1 MKTTET
7 SLSGSGRRDLGAKP
21 SDDDEACVDCL
32 SALPNSVLLSILA
45 GLGDA
50 AAAGRTN
57 VPSWLQQL
65 TLLPEL
71 RFVPLSP
78 DPGLIASALAG
89 HEAELRH
96 LKMTGDDPG
105 IQDARGP
112 RARGGMAPRRRAPH
126 LRQDRLH
133 PPGARDRE
141 RRRRRRRGEIRPA
154 ASRPRS
160 RTSSGSARAEPVRAG
175 AVLRG
180 LGGELAA
187 GAAAQA
193 GRLHR
198 TKAGEAAKL
207 N

>member
-71 RFVPLSP
+71 RFVPLSSHRV
-78 DPGLIASALAG
+78 SAG
-89 HEAELRH
+89 
-96 LKMTGDDPG
+96 
-105 IQDARGP
+105 
-112 RARGGMAPRRRAPH
+112 
-126 LRQDRLH
+126 
-133 PPGARDRE
+133 
-141 RRRRRRRGEIRPA
+141 
-154 ASRPRS
+154 RPRS
-160 RTSSGSARAEPVRAG
+160 G
-175 AVLRG
+175 
-180 LGGELAA
+180 
-187 GAAAQA
+187 AQA
-193 GRLHR
+193 PEDDR
-198 TKAGEAAKL
+198 
-207 N
+207 

>member
-7 SLSGSGRRDLGAKP
+7 SLSGSSRRGLGAKP
-21 SDDDEACVDCL
+21 SDDVDCL

-57 VPSWLQQL
+57 VPSRLQQL

-105 IQDARGP
+105 GQDARGP

-133 PPGARDRE
+133 MNSVFPPQQYFFLTTIQPE
-141 RRRRRRRGEIRPA
+141 
-154 ASRPRS
+154 
-160 RTSSGSARAEPVRAG
+160 
-175 AVLRG
+175 
-180 LGGELAA
+180 
-187 GAAAQA
+187 
-193 GRLHR
+193 
-198 TKAGEAAKL
+198 
-207 N
+207 

>member
-57 VPSWLQQL
+57 VPSRLQQL

-105 IQDARGP
+105 GQDARGP

-133 PPGARDRE
+133 PPGAREIGRASCRE
-141 RRRRRRRGEIRPA
+141 R
-154 ASRPRS
+154 
-160 RTSSGSARAEPVRAG
+160 
-175 AVLRG
+175 VLYRV
-180 LGGELAA
+180 
-187 GAAAQA
+187 
-193 GRLHR
+193 
-198 TKAGEAAKL
+198 
-207 N
+207 

>member
-7 SLSGSGRRDLGAKP
+7 GLSGSGRRDLGAKP

-57 VPSWLQQL
+57 VPSRLQQL
-65 TLLPEL
+65 TLLPDL
-71 RFVPLSP
+71 RVVPLSP

-105 IQDARGP
+105 GQDARGP

-133 PPGARDRE
+133 QPGARDRE
-141 RRRRRRRGEIRPA
+141 RRRRRRSRGGAQLPQRPDTGRRRRVRGGLA
-154 ASRPRS
+154 P
-160 RTSSGSARAEPVRAG
+160 SSSSEERQGEKFWRECNY
-175 AVLRG
+175 RG
-180 LGGELAA
+180 
-187 GAAAQA
+187 
-193 GRLHR
+193 
-198 TKAGEAAKL
+198 
-207 N
+207 

>member
-57 VPSWLQQL
+57 VPSRLQRL

-105 IQDARGP
+105 GQDARGP

-141 RRRRRRRGEIRPA
+141 RRRHRRRGEIRPA
-154 ASRPRS
+154 RCAGPRRRRPPSPWRRAGRRRR
-160 RTSSGSARAEPVRAG
+160 RTS
-175 AVLRG
+175 
-180 LGGELAA
+180 LAA
-187 GAAAQA
+187 PSDESEGKP
-193 GRLHR
+193 R
-198 TKAGEAAKL
+198 